1 LRVLARPVYINVV
14 KSVRYALA
22 WCCALSTW
30 PIAAC
35 GSHDRAPSEA
45 PGFGGGAGMAGTSG
59 TGATSGSG
67 ATGGTSGSGAT
78 GGAGGSG
85 AIGGAGGSGAIGSV
99 QLIADPPT
107 YLGTVDNAAGCTKSY
122 VTSGFEPATAE
133 ARHPL
138 FLYFTG
144 TNFFSDPAAFRQ
156 QAAPAVEAVNR
167 AMARRGFVALWVAY
181 DNGGVAWASDHVN
194 QLACMFGDEPTD
206 SVLEVACR
214 LPQVD
219 CELGIVTWGHSQGAY
234 VAHMAANY
242 EPRVRAAWLTG
253 YGGEPKA
260 TLAKD
265 RLRVVNAEGDTSNG
279 TVAVLNQIAGFTSA
293 ECPDDGRGQCL
304 RENGSG
310 WIVVRRADCQ
320 VSSADHCWFDRKNC
334 LDSVPV
340 LEPNWVDPAS
350 TKAFALTSNADWV
363 AATVRR

>member
-1 LRVLARPVYINVV
+1 MKRVGH
-14 KSVRYALA
+14 ALA
-22 WCCALSTW
+22 CWGTLGVW
-30 PIAAC
+30 LVAAC
-35 GSHDRAPSEA
+35 GSDDGTPAA
-45 PGFGGGAGMAGTSG
+45 AGFGGSASG
-59 TGATSGSG
+59 
-67 ATGGTSGSGAT
+67 TGGTSGSGAN
-78 GGAGGSG
+78 
-85 AIGGAGGSGAIGSV
+85 GSV
-99 QLIADPPT
+99 EPIADPPS

-122 VTSGFEPATAE
+122 ITSGFEPALAAG

-167 AMARRGFVALWVAY
+167 AMARRGFVALWVEY

-194 QLACMFGDEPTD
+194 QLACMFGNGPTD
-206 SVLEVACR
+206 SVLDVACR

-219 CELGIVTWGHSQGAY
+219 CELGIAAWGHSQGAY
-234 VAHMAANY
+234 VAHLAANY

-253 YGGEPKA
+253 YGGEAKA

-279 TVAVLNQIAGFTSA
+279 TVAVLNQIAGFSSS

-304 RENGSG
+304 RGDGSG

-320 VSSADHCWFDRKNC
+320 ISSADHCWFDRKNC
-334 LDSVPV
+334 LDSAPV
-340 LEPNWVDPAS
+340 LEPNWIEPAS
-350 TKAFALTSNADWV
+350 TKAFALEPNADWV